1 MVIRYFKLGAG
12 QFLRDFRREFHLKKA
27 MAHRKAVLEKKM
39 RAEEKSRKVEIS
51 DLENDRS
58 SNKSTS
64 HLRLVALAVQIKED
78 GFVRLYKKAELR
90 QLCEAYMGSVVAKWN
105 ERRIAKELL
114 QKLAICDKMPCHQS
128 LSRYVVEELPPTT
141 DARKQMPVLRLR
153 RV

>member
-1 MVIRYFKLGAG
+1 
-12 QFLRDFRREFHLKKA
+12 
-27 MAHRKAVLEKKM
+27 MAYRKAVLEKKM

-90 QLCEAYMGSVVAKWN
+90 QLCEAYMVSVVAKWN
-105 ERRIAKELL
+105 KRRIAKELL
-114 QKLAICDKMPCHQS
+114 QKLAICDKMPCHHLYPDTLLRNYLQQQM
-128 LSRYVVEELPPTT
+128 LTKKCQYYGYEECN
-141 DARKQMPVLRLR
+141 
-153 RV
+153 

>member
-1 MVIRYFKLGAG
+1 
-12 QFLRDFRREFHLKKA
+12 
-27 MAHRKAVLEKKM
+27 M

-90 QLCEAYMGSVVAKWN
+90 QLCEAYMVSVVAKWN
-105 ERRIAKELL
+105 KRRIAKELL
-114 QKLAICDKMPCHQS
+114 QKLAICEKMPCHQS
-128 LSRYVVEELPPTT
+128 LSRYVVEKLPPTT
-141 DARKQMPVLRLR
+141 DARKKVPVLRLR